1 MVTIKMIAKECGFS
15 IATVSKALNGA
26 PDISAETKETIRKVA
41 SQMGYTPNS
50 AARMLKTSRSYNF
63 GVLFEDQANKGLT
76 HSFFSHILNS
86 FKHRA
91 EELGYDI
98 SFISDHMGGQEISY
112 VDHAC
117 YRNCDGVVIA
127 SVDYT
132 EHAVVDLANS
142 GIPVVTIDCVFENCG
157 SVLSDNV
164 GGMTELVKY
173 ARRYAGDAPQ
183 NLRLLQSLQGTGA
196 FLAGRIFGSEHVSG
210 SGILGGG
217 NPEADGASRSANVH
231 PLSRRHRPPWGQKR
245 A

>member
-98 SFISDHMGGQEISY
+98 SFIS
-112 VDHAC
+112 A
-117 YRNCDGVVIA
+117 
-127 SVDYT
+127 T
-132 EHAVVDLANS
+132 WAVRKSAMW
-142 GIPVVTIDCVFENCG
+142 ITPVT
-157 SVLSDNV
+157 VL
-164 GGMTELVKY
+164 
-173 ARRYAGDAPQ
+173 
-183 NLRLLQSLQGTGA
+183 
-196 FLAGRIFGSEHVSG
+196 
-210 SGILGGG
+210 
-217 NPEADGASRSANVH
+217 
-231 PLSRRHRPPWGQKR
+231 
-245 A
+245 

>member
-112 VDHAC
+112 VDHAR

-173 ARRYAGDAPQ
+173 AYSMGHRKI
-183 NLRLLQSLQGTGA
+183 A
-196 FLAGRIFGSEHVSG
+196 FA
-210 SGILGGG
+210 
-217 NPEADGASRSANVH
+217 
-231 PLSRRHRPPWGQKR
+231 
-245 A
+245 